1 MNKKSKHLD
10 KDIPV
15 VDYKSKYE
23 ESLKQIKA
31 LEFENKNLRL
41 QSDTYFDNWQE
52 ASKHYKF
59 YYNRFLKLVSDRNRF
74 KEWLEKEIEENND
87 IYNKEHDISYYD
99 KVMHFEYVLGILK
112 NIENGEDND

>member
-1 MNKKSKHLD
+1 MNKKSKHLG

-15 VDYKSKYE
+15 EDYKSKYE

-52 ASKHYKF
+52 ASEHFKF
-59 YYNRFLKLVSDRNRF
+59 YYNRFLNLVSNKNKF
-74 KEWLEKEIEENND
+74 KEWLDKEIDKSDD
-87 IYNKEHDISYYD
+87 IYNQEHDISYYD
-99 KVMHFEYVLGILK
+99 KSRYFEYVLDKLETLEK
-112 NIENGEDND
+112 GEDSD

>member
-1 MNKKSKHLD
+1 MNKKYKHID

-15 VDYKSKYE
+15 KDYKSKYE

-59 YYNRFLKLVSDRNRF
+59 YYNRFLKLVSDRNKF
-74 KEWLEKEIEENND
+74 KEWLEKEIEENDN
-87 IYNKEHDISYYD
+87 IYNTKHDISYYD
-99 KVMHFEYVLGILK
+99 KVMHFEYVLGMLE
-112 NIENGEDND
+112 NIEKGEDSD

>member
-1 MNKKSKHLD
+1 MNKKSKQLD
-10 KDIPV
+10 KDTTTE
-15 VDYKSKYE
+15 DYKSKYE

-52 ASKHYKF
+52 TSKLYKS

-74 KEWLEKEIEENND
+74 KEWLEKEIEENDD
-87 IYNKEHDISYYD
+87 IYNTKHDISYYD
-99 KVMHFEYVLGILK
+99 KVMHFEYVLGMLTY
-112 NIENGEDND
+112 IEKGEDSD